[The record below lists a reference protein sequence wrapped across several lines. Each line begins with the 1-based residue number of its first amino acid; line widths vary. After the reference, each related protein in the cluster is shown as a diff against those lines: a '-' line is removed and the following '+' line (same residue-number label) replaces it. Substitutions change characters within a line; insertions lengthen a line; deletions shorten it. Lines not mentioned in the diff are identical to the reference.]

1 MAKSPRRPSDN
12 NLIPP
17 INQQTISDFL
27 QSFVPR
33 LSRRRGRGKIKF
45 SRSRIIYV
53 VVFSLS
59 GHQIKNVYIRKKQEK
74 EEEGEKLL
82 KRSPMGQFSDKVE
95 SDFGFLPFLI
105 LLTPYVCFEVAP
117 KNRSA
122 LFSLQK
128 IQNRVF
134 KISKENGLQPELG
147 RLTSPHRRVPLR
159 DRNFVLHYVHI
170 FLFSLISSSNL
181 SQLSCSFTVKCNN
194 KRERRRKK
202 LWKFDSPPLLKV
214 WPRRLWC
221 LSISLRSCIVR
232 VWPWFRWI

>member
-59 GHQIKNVYIRKKQEK
+59 G
-74 EEEGEKLL
+74 EKLL

-105 LLTPYVCFEVAP
+105 LLTPYVCFEVVP
-117 KNRSA
+117 K
-122 LFSLQK
+122 
-128 IQNRVF
+128 I
-134 KISKENGLQPELG
+134 
-147 RLTSPHRRVPLR
+147 
-159 DRNFVLHYVHI
+159 VLHYSVFRKYKI
-170 FLFSLISSSNL
+170 EFSKFQKRTVFSLN
-181 SQLSCSFTVKCNN
+181 
-194 KRERRRKK
+194 
-202 LWKFDSPPLLKV
+202 WDG
-214 WPRRLWC
+214 
-221 LSISLRSCIVR
+221 
-232 VWPWFRWI
+232 